1 VIRGLHA
8 VNHPIDIFV
17 RIALIAIALVL
28 WFWTQKL
35 ISRKSPAV
43 DGVGDRLHDM
53 TAPLHAW
60 LMANPRATNVTLI
73 VTSAFIDLFG
83 IYIIGATIFGPTV
96 RPFVALLMLFA
107 LRQLCQGFCSLPFPK
122 GSIWHYPGCPSLLVT
137 YGTSNDFFFSGHTSI
152 AVLGALE
159 LSHTGLPWLTA
170 AAGFIA
176 ILEMAT
182 VIILRAHYMVDV
194 FTAVFVA
201 WGCEVAASSFSPII
215 DAWLHRMF

>member
-1 VIRGLHA
+1 
-8 VNHPIDIFV
+8 VNHPVDIFV

-35 ISRKSPAV
+35 ISQKSPTG
-43 DGVGDRLHDM
+43 DGVGDRLHDL

-60 LMANPRATNVTLI
+60 LTASPRATNLTLI
-73 VTSAFIDLFG
+73 VSSGFIDLFG
-83 IYIIGATIFGPTV
+83 LYILGATIFGPTI
-96 RPFVALLMLFA
+96 RPFVALLMLFG
-107 LRQLCQGFCSLPFPK
+107 LRQLCQGLCSLPVPK
-122 GSIWHYPGCPSLLVT
+122 GSIWHYPGLPSLFVT

-159 LSHTGLPWLTA
+159 LSHTGSPWLA
-170 AAGFIA
+170 VAAGLIA
-176 ILEMAT
+176 LLEMVT

-201 WGCEVAASSFSPII
+201 WGCEVAAGSFSPAI
-215 DAWLHRMF
+215 DAWLHRLV

>member
-1 VIRGLHA
+1 M
-8 VNHPIDIFV
+8 NHPIDIFIRV
-17 RIALIAIALVL
+17 AGIAVALVL

-35 ISRKSPAV
+35 ISQKSPTG

-53 TAPLHAW
+53 TTPLHAW
-60 LMANPRATNVTLI
+60 LLANPRATNATLI

-83 IYIIGATIFGPTV
+83 LYIIGATILGPTV

-107 LRQLCQGFCSLPFPK
+107 LRQLCQGLCSLPFPK
-122 GSIWHYPGCPSLLVT
+122 GSIWHYPGFPSLLVT

-159 LSHTGLPWLTA
+159 LSHAGPPWLAA
-170 AAGFIA
+170 AAGLIA

-201 WGCEVAASSFSPII
+201 WGCEVAAGRFSPGI
-215 DAWLHRMF
+215 DAWLHRLF